1 MNIPVRKQNIT
12 DYKCPD
18 ILYKDFTINNVNIDN
33 LKEMISKYNNKDIV
47 VEIMTHP
54 GYVDEYTKSITSY
67 LDREKE
73 LNVLK
78 NAKLKGLFNNIELIS
93 FSDF

>member
-1 MNIPVRKQNIT
+1 MKLIINA
-12 DYKCPD
+12 D
-18 ILYKDFTINNVNIDN
+18 DFG
-33 LKEMISKYNNKDIV
+33 LR
-47 VEIMTHP
+47 
-54 GYVDEYTKSITSY
+54 KSITSY

-78 NAKLKGLFNNIELIS
+78 NAKLKGLFNDIELIS